1 MKQRILD
8 FAVLIEQDEEGMFI
22 ARIPDIQGCS
32 TQGKT
37 VEQAME
43 RAREA
48 IQVCIEADRMNI
60 QPMKFVGVQRIE
72 MMA

>member
-1 MKQRILD
+1 MQQRVLD
-8 FAVLIEQDEEGMFI
+8 FTVLIEQDEEGMFI
-22 ARIPDIQGCS
+22 ARVPDIQGCS

-48 IQVCIEADRMNI
+48 IQVCVEAEKMNVN
-60 QPMKFVGVQRIE
+60 PLKFVGVQRIE

>member
-1 MKQRILD
+1 MKQRVLD
-8 FAVLIEQDEEGMFI
+8 FTVLIEQDEEGMFI
-22 ARIPDIQGCS
+22 AKIPDIQGCS

-37 VEQAME
+37 IEQAME

-48 IQVCIEADRMNI
+48 IQVCIEADRKEI